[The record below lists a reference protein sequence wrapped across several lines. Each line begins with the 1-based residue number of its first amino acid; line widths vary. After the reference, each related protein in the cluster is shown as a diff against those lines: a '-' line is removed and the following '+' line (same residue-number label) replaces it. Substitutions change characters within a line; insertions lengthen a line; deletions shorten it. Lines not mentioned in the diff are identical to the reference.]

1 MNVSNLRALCNFF
14 WTVLICVVV
23 GITAA
28 TTCSII
34 SAVAATSAAIAD
46 IAVAGITAVGC
57 TTAAATATM
66 SSTIEHAIS
75 CYSVHLIYPSAGSK
89 PGAVPKS
96 SYASPFSSCEYQNT
110 VCFGTP

>member
-1 MNVSNLRALCNFF
+1 M
-14 WTVLICVVV
+14 LICVVV
-23 GITAA
+23 SITAA

-34 SAVAATSAAIAD
+34 S
-46 IAVAGITAVGC
+46 AVAGITAVGC

-75 CYSVHLIYPSAGSK
+75 CYSAHLIYPSAGSK
-89 PGAVPKS
+89 PDAVPKS
-96 SYASPFSSCEYQNT
+96 SYAFPFSSCEYQNT